1 MSMPTLSRPRLIA
14 IASVLALGLL
24 LTGKAWTS
32 GTPETRGFVCDNG
45 DRFVVEFLADH
56 VRLRHGSGIFAL
68 TEIKPGRAWSDGQ
81 RVLQAGRSAAVLE
94 LPGHQQPQNCVV
106 TPA

>member
-1 MSMPTLSRPRLIA
+1 MNTSRSRLRLSI
-14 IASVLALGLL
+14 LAAALAVGAL
-24 LTGKAWTS
+24 LTGTAWTS
-32 GTPETRGFVCDNG
+32 SKAETRGFVCNSG
-45 DRFVVEFLADH
+45 DRFVVEFLTDH

-68 TEIKPGRAWSDGQ
+68 AEVKPGRIWSDGQ

-94 LPGHQQPQNCVV
+94 LPGTEQLHTCVA